1 MLTKWTCEKSLERSS
16 RLKDRHCTR
25 IVFIFPLACGG
36 PGKRGRG
43 EREGERGGGGGERG
57 EVRMGRGCR
66 ITMRGIQVSSDLFS
80 S

>member
-36 PGKRGRG
+36 
-43 EREGERGGGGGERG
+43 GGGGEGGEGGEGGGERRG
-57 EVRMGRGCR
+57 RRGKGRTEDGE
-66 ITMRGIQVSSDLFS
+66 GV
-80 S
+80 